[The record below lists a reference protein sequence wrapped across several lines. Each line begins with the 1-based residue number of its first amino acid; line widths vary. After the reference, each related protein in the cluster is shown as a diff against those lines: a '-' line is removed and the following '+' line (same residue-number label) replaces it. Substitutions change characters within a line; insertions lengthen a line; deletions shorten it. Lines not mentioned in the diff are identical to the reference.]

1 MKITIDTKMIEKAG
15 LTCATIYGYFA
26 ENNEATIGQASRHL
40 KMQRQTVRNNLMQLE
55 KAGYLE
61 ILRLHPE
68 IKQSWVIGA
77 EVLK

>member
-26 ENNEATIGQASRHL
+26 ENCDSTIARAARHL
-40 KMQRQTVRNNLMQLE
+40 KMERLTVRNNLMNLE
-55 KAGYLE
+55 NAGYLK
-61 ILRLHPE
+61 IVRLHPE
-68 IKQSWVIGA
+68 IEHSWVIGA